1 MESTVF
7 KLDPRF
13 LNERC
18 DRASVGAYL
27 ADYAEQLKSGLLSV
41 EPDALQ
47 RALSV
52 LQETAANGKRV
63 YAVGNGGSAAIADHL
78 CCDLTKGTHS
88 TQHPVVDTRSL
99 VSNVALF
106 SAVANDFGFENVF
119 SAQLRLFGGMGDV
132 LIAVSSSGNSANIV
146 NAIQMAHELGM
157 VTIGLSGFSG
167 GALKSVAQISLH
179 VDVNNYGIVE
189 DAHQALMHVLAQYI
203 CCDRD
208 A

>member
-1 MESTVF
+1 MKNTTF

-13 LNERC
+13 KNEQC

-27 ADYAEQLKSGLLSV
+27 ADYAERLKSGLLSV
-41 EPDALQ
+41 EPDAMQ
-47 RALSV
+47 RALSA
-52 LQETAANGKRV
+52 LQKAAANGKRI